1 MPTPR
6 SNNRRGVTMIES
18 ALTLSLLIFVLI
30 GIVDI
35 GTVLFTYQG
44 LVQRA
49 HAGAR
54 YAVVNTYDEEKIR
67 NVVAYGS
74 PDGGVSILGLHPE
87 MVEVVVEDIDNQ
99 TTRIVVAIGNYP
111 VRLFTPFVAGS
122 FNLPP
127 ILAVLT
133 TESEGATT

>member
-6 SNNRRGVTMIES
+6 SNKRRGATMVE
-18 ALTLSLLIFVLI
+18 AAMTLSLLLFVLI

-49 HAGAR
+49 QAGAR
-54 YAVVNTYDEEKIR
+54 YAVVNTYNAEKIR
-67 NVVAYGS
+67 NVVASGS
-74 PDGGVSILGLHPE
+74 PDGGGSILGLHPE
-87 MVEVVVEDIDNQ
+87 MVEVLVEDIDNQ

-111 VRLFTPFVAGS
+111 IRLFTPFVAGS
-122 FNLPP
+122 FTLPP
-127 ILAVLT
+127 IRSVMT

>member
-1 MPTPR
+1 MPIPR
-6 SNNRRGVTMIES
+6 SQNRRGATMVEA
-18 ALTLSLLIFVLI
+18 ALTLSLLLFVVI

-49 HAGAR
+49 QAGVR
-54 YAVVNTYDEEKIR
+54 YAVVNTYDAEKIR
-67 NVVAYGS
+67 NVVASGS
-74 PDGGVSILGLHPE
+74 PDGGGSILGLDPE
-87 MVEVVVEDIDNQ
+87 MVEVVIEDIDNQ

-122 FNLPP
+122 FTLPP